1 MTVDEYELANGAVE
15 VTGTGLETAGTF
27 RHGDRELDE
36 PQDPVVR
43 EALEVGVLCNNASI
57 AEREGETKT
66 TGDPMEVA
74 LLIAGTKG
82 GIDRDELLE
91 STPEAREVSFD
102 PSVKM
107 MATYHG
113 VNGAYK
119 VAVKG
124 APEAVIDSSS
134 RIITDG
140 DTEALSE
147 SDREVWLRKSDRMA
161 EDGLRVLALARKEV
175 ESTDDPPYEDLELLG
190 LVGFIDPPREEVRPT
205 IRRCQD
211 AGMRVVM
218 VTGDHA
224 GTAKN
229 IAHSV
234 GLVDADDADV
244 IEGRRLDDL
253 EGLSGRNGTI
263 RERVCV
269 RAGQSREQTRSDR
282 PSSGCRLYRCHDWG
296 RRQRRT
302 GAEEG
307 RHRRRHGATRNPG
320 RPRGVGH
327 DPQRRQLREYLSR
340 RQRGRTIFRNIRKFV
355 LYLMSCNLSE
365 LLTILIAALLS
376 FPLPLLPLQILFL
389 NVVTDVF
396 PAFALGACEGSRDIM
411 DRPPRD
417 PDEPI
422 MTRINW
428 TELGSYGLLI
438 SVATIGAFTVSG
450 GMYAGGLEAEEAVTI
465 SFLTLAF
472 AQLWH
477 VFNMREIT
485 SGIFRNEVIE
495 NLYVWGALSLS
506 ALILFGAVYLPGI
519 SVVLRTTPIGYE
531 GWLVVFGMSLL
542 PLGVGQIERE
552 FRRRVGTAKLGVI
565 LGRALPGSS
574 RRSPVSRR
582 RDTPCAS
589 AV

>member
-302 GAEEG
+302 GAEE
-307 RHRRRHGATRNPG
+307 ADI
-320 RPRGVGH
+320 GVAMG
-327 DPQRRQLREYLSR
+327 
-340 RQRGRTIFRNIRKFV
+340 QRGTQVAQEASDMILRDDNFESIYHAVREGGPSSGTFES
-355 LYLMSCNLSE
+355 SCCTSCR
-365 LLTILIAALLS
+365 
-376 FPLPLLPLQILFL
+376 
-389 NVVTDVF
+389 V
-396 PAFALGACEGSRDIM
+396 
-411 DRPPRD
+411 
-417 PDEPI
+417 
-422 MTRINW
+422 
-428 TELGSYGLLI
+428 I
-438 SVATIGAFTVSG
+438 SANS
-450 GMYAGGLEAEEAVTI
+450 
-465 SFLTLAF
+465 
-472 AQLWH
+472 
-477 VFNMREIT
+477 
-485 SGIFRNEVIE
+485 
-495 NLYVWGALSLS
+495 
-506 ALILFGAVYLPGI
+506 
-519 SVVLRTTPIGYE
+519 
-531 GWLVVFGMSLL
+531 
-542 PLGVGQIERE
+542 
-552 FRRRVGTAKLGVI
+552 
-565 LGRALPGSS
+565 
-574 RRSPVSRR
+574 
-582 RDTPCAS
+582 
-589 AV
+589 